1 MKHPAV
7 GEVPP
12 YAPHAQAT
20 ERLSAYRD
28 LLLRWTT
35 RINLLADRTHADID
49 ARHIEDS
56 LQLVPLLPPK
66 GPLADLGSGGG
77 LPGLVIAIAQP
88 DREVHLVESD
98 RRKSAFL
105 VDATARLGL
114 RHVRIHPT
122 RIEAVAPHLPTTLA
136 AVTARALAPLDTL
149 LAHAHALLPADG
161 PGIALFPKGR
171 TAEQELTA
179 ALAHWHM
186 AVERFRS
193 KTDPDS
199 TIFRLSE
206 IRPRANL

>member
-1 MKHPAV
+1 MKHP
-7 GEVPP
+7 EPP
-12 YAPHAQAT
+12 PLSLDADAT
-20 ERLSAYRD
+20 ARLASYRD
-28 LLLRWTT
+28 LLARWSA
-35 RINLLADRTHADID
+35 RINLVADRAPAGIE
-49 ARHIEDS
+49 ARHIQDS
-56 LQLVPLLPPK
+56 LQLVTLLPPS
-66 GPLADLGSGGG
+66 GPIADLGSGGG

-105 VDATARLGL
+105 VDSAARLGL
-114 RHVRIHPT
+114 RHVRVHPT
-122 RIEAVAPHLPTTLA
+122 RIESAAPLLPRTLS

-161 PGIALFPKGR
+161 TGIALFPKGR

-179 ALAHWHM
+179 ALPHWHM
-186 AVERFRS
+186 TVERFRS

-206 IRPRANL
+206 IRPRATD